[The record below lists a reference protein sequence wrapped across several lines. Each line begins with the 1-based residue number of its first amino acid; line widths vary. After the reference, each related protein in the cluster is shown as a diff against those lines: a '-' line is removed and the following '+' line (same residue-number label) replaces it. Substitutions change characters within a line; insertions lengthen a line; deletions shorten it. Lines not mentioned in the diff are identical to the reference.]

1 MRTILIYIFFLSN
14 FISSMNAQC
23 FKTATSDKF
32 KFEGHTYILVKNKF
46 SWQNA
51 AKCAVESGG
60 YLAHINNRREQ
71 KNIFEKLKKTITNP
85 ALTIAND
92 GGGAS
97 YVWLGGTDLHHE
109 GVWIW
114 DGDNDGIGMQF
125 WQGGVDG
132 NPVGNNFV
140 NWGHEPDN
148 FNGHQNALAIALTE
162 WPLGIGSL
170 GQQGQWNDLNE
181 NDRLYFLI
189 EINH

>member
-1 MRTILIYIFFLSN
+1 MRTIFLYILLLSG
-14 FISSMNAQC
+14 FILPIKAQC
-23 FKTATSDKF
+23 FKAATSYKF
-32 KFEGHTYILVKNKF
+32 KFEGHTYVAVKKNL

-60 YLAHINNRREQ
+60 YLAHINNHREQ
-71 KNIFEKLKKTITNP
+71 ETIFEKLKQAIKNP
-85 ALTIAND
+85 GHTIAND

-109 GVWIW
+109 GIWIW
-114 DGDNDGIGMQF
+114 DGNNDGIGKQF

-132 NPVGNNFV
+132 HPVGNSYV

-148 FNGHQNALAIALTE
+148 FNGHQNALAMALTE

-170 GQQGQWNDLNE
+170 GRPGQWNDLNE
-181 NDRLYFLI
+181 NDHLYFLI